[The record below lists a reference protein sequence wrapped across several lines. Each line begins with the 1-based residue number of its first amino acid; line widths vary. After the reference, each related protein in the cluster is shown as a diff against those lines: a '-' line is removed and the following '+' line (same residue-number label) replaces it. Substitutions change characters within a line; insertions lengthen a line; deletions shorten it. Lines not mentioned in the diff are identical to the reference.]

1 LSVPV
6 QNTRQPHYAKSKDK
20 KINFVYASVDAYD
33 QLHLSSVSSKIVDF
47 KREWIRI
54 DERKSS
60 KTTPFYDSAL
70 KGDLSFGILPKQ
82 GGDRQMHS

>member
-1 LSVPV
+1 MLLLMPMTNYIYPV
-6 QNTRQPHYAKSKDK
+6 FHLKLLISKE
-20 KINFVYASVDAYD
+20 N
-33 QLHLSSVSSKIVDF
+33 L
-47 KREWIRI
+47 
-54 DERKSS
+54 DERKSC